1 MGMKYD
7 VPATRFELIPNFMKQ
22 GGFYSF
28 VEVGCKEG
36 RLTSAVLKNVP
47 RSRVVAIDPWKA
59 MPDHAGREGGETYE
73 EWDFEKIE
81 RQFWDS
87 VAGHAGRLEMR
98 RQTSLE
104 AAAHY
109 QELKDK
115 GQLPKED
122 RRGFDVVF
130 IDAAHDQEN
139 VEADIRAWWP
149 LVRNGGFLMGHDYQ
163 HKFPGTM
170 RAVAKYFPLM
180 RVGVMPDSIWMVMK
194 AEDIGP

>member
-7 VPATRFELIPNFMKQ
+7 NPARRFELIPNFMKQ

-36 RLTSAVLKNVP
+36 RLTGAVLKNVP
-47 RSRVVAIDPWKA
+47 RSRVIAIDPWKA
-59 MPDHAGREGGETYE
+59 MPDHAGRIGGETYE
-73 EWDFEKIE
+73 EWDFDKIE
-81 RQFWDS
+81 AQFWDN
-87 VAGHAGRLEMR
+87 VAGHNGRLEMR

-104 AAAHY
+104 VAAHFNA
-109 QELKDK
+109 LRLDGKM
-115 GQLPKED
+115 PKED

-149 LVRNGGFLMGHDYQ
+149 LVRTGGFLMGHDYQ